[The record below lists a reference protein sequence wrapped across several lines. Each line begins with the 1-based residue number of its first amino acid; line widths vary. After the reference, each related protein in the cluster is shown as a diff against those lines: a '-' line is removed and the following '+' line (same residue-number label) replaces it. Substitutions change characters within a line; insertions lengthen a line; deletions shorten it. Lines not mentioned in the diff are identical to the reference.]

1 MGHRT
6 WILVTVMWM
15 AGSLA
20 ACSNTPAAPSPAP
33 APPPSGTRLVRETLN
48 SSVSLSSPACS
59 DSFRRSVDESYFA
72 GGSQKCAEFARHSST
87 AGEIVATLRWPVGSH
102 IDLDLVLND
111 GAGSNFRQS
120 IAANRVSE
128 SVRFVVNG
136 GTSYVFVVYL
146 RGIDPVFLANGGKF
160 AGEVATEFTLE
171 VERPE

>member
-6 WILVTVMWM
+6 WIPVAVLW
-15 AGSLA
+15 AAASLA

-33 APPPSGTRLVRETLN
+33 APAPSGTRLVHETLN

-59 DSFRRSVDESYFA
+59 DSFRRSVDESYF
-72 GGSQKCAEFARHSST
+72 GRGTQKCAEFARYSST

-111 GAGSNFRQS
+111 GLGSNFRQS
-120 IAANRVSE
+120 IAANRASE

-160 AGEVATEFTLE
+160 TGEVATEFMLE